1 MNVNITLNGVPKVTA
16 WSFMQETMIH
26 IISEKGVLTLVGDRK
41 SLLAIS
47 DGIKDSIRQMEEQE
61 AEDEARFLEEYK
73 KASESELVQLH
84 DELNKERKKA
94 L

>member
-1 MNVNITLNGVPKVTA
+1 MNVNITLRGVPKVTA
-16 WSFMQETMIH
+16 WSFMQKTMIH

-47 DGIKDSIRQMEEQE
+47 DGIKDAIKQLVEQE
-61 AEDEARFLEEYK
+61 IKDEARFLEEYK